1 MRKHDIL
8 EVVILKDE
16 NLQFSTNCTSPAFV
30 TVENDALSVDL
41 VGGQMEMGKF
51 NHHKIS
57 IGTLRM
63 YLFCPLISLHVDTW
77 EERM

>member
-1 MRKHDIL
+1 MRKHDVL
-8 EVVILKDE
+8 EVVILKTRKFTVF
-16 NLQFSTNCTSPAFV
+16 NVLHSPVFV
-30 TVENDALSVDL
+30 AGENDALSFDL
-41 VGGQMEMGKF
+41 ARGQMEMVKF

-63 YLFCPLISLHVDTW
+63 YLSYPLVSLLVDMW